1 MPPAEKSCWEG
12 VRSLQSTAGAD
23 PAMRPQRDPEGFWQ
37 QRGERR
43 HCRKRLRRDLKEQ
56 QKIHNPKLPLFPGQE
71 NHLSPSWLRW
81 SYLVINTS
89 IHGLMLTWRDETSRL
104 QIKKMPSGINGWSSQ
119 RKRADGERLA
129 YERASRFRKV
139 KVNSKGSRTYRF
151 KSLLEEQRRS
161 LPRLSEVIHY

>member
-1 MPPAEKSCWEG
+1 MPFLASRRRSACGDTRMPPAEKSCWEG

-104 QIKKMPSGINGWSSQ
+104 QIKKMPSGINGWSS
-119 RKRADGERLA
+119 LH
-129 YERASRFRKV
+129 
-139 KVNSKGSRTYRF
+139 KGKGLMVSDWHM
-151 KSLLEEQRRS
+151 KEHLVLEK
-161 LPRLSEVIHY
+161 